1 MPGTQPEPSE
11 VTAPR
16 RYLWPKLLLAAVVL
30 GIILAVI
37 WVSREVDR
45 TRQIR
50 ENSLPTAGT
59 NSPS

>member
-1 MPGTQPEPSE
+1 MPGTQSESSE
-11 VTAPR
+11 VAVPR
-16 RYLWPKLLLAAVVL
+16 PYLWPKLLLAVVVL
-30 GIILAVI
+30 GIVLAVV